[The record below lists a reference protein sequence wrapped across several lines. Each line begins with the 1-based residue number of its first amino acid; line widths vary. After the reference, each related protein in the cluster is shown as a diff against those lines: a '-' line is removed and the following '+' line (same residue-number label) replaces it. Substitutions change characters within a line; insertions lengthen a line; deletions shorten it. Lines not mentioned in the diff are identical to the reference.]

1 MPYFGNYYFSDPPIV
16 GGCKYDMG
24 VGYCL
29 TVNIDG
35 SMIGCASAVEDY
47 SVTLITP
54 HVPLLMICAAVH
66 ALFML
71 YTCCMWWKRKESDV
85 FPEFTTLTE
94 VRQCYS
100 TVRQY

>member
-1 MPYFGNYYFSDPPIV
+1 
-16 GGCKYDMG
+16 MG

-29 TVNIDG
+29 TVDIDG

-71 YTCCMWWKRKESDV
+71 YTCCMWWKRKDSDV
-85 FPEFTTLTE
+85 FPEFTTVIE
-94 VRQCYS
+94 VGLS
-100 TVRQY
+100 VLQYTNSISYCLILYCT